1 VVKDT
6 TGVPNLG
13 GNFMSSQPLDYAA
26 ILADLEAKRA
36 AIDATIVAMR
46 AAMGIGAVNIT
57 DIAGVVSSAPAG
69 ATQIV
74 PAITGADIP
83 DGAFFRK
90 SVPEATAHL
99 LTMLKK
105 KQTTQEVA
113 DALLRGGMESNS
125 DDFLSVVV
133 AGLNRARK
141 TPNSPIVKLPGN
153 YWGLKEWY
161 PKGIISANLSEHT
174 KKRRKKKSRKA
185 SKTTQSVVAN
195 TAGDS
200 HPTRKIGTM
209 TKIMDTFKTSASG
222 FFSTQE
228 LADRFSMNPNGMAG
242 LLARLV
248 NQGDL
253 EKAPNGYR
261 LPAQSTGTVQ

>member
-1 VVKDT
+1 
-6 TGVPNLG
+6 
-13 GNFMSSQPLDYAA
+13 MSGQPLDYAT

-36 AIDATIVAMR
+36 AIDATIAAIR

-57 DIAGVVSSAPAG
+57 DVTGVATSAPG
-69 ATQIV
+69 ATQTSF

-90 SVPEATAHL
+90 SVPDATAHL
-99 LTMLKK
+99 LAMLKK
-105 KQTTQEVA
+105 KQTAQEVA

-125 DDFLSVVV
+125 GDFLSVVI

-174 KKRRKKKSRKA
+174 KKRRKKKARKTANSPVTHQPNTTPEESLEKRIEAFAWENMGGIVNFKQVVEAFPGMKPAVA
-185 SKTTQSVVAN
+185 SMNLGRIAKKCGWNKTTDGGYHIQGKIQEMPK
-195 TAGDS
+195 AG
-200 HPTRKIGTM
+200 
-209 TKIMDTFKTSASG
+209 
-222 FFSTQE
+222 
-228 LADRFSMNPNGMAG
+228 
-242 LLARLV
+242 
-248 NQGDL
+248 
-253 EKAPNGYR
+253 
-261 LPAQSTGTVQ
+261 